1 MLRQVC
7 GVDDLAVGAM
17 QKFDVTGKSI
27 VLFRLEDGFYATQRS
42 CTHTWGPLDRG
53 RLENGEVVCPL
64 HRARFDVRTGAV
76 KQWACFPPGVQLLNF
91 LRGQKPLATY
101 PVEIRDGRVWIDV

>member
-17 QKFDVTGKSI
+17 QKFDVADKSVI
-27 VLFRLEDGFYATQRS
+27 LYRLEDGFYATQRS

-53 RLENGEVVCPL
+53 RLEQGEVVCPL

-76 KQWACFPPGVQLLNF
+76 KQWACFPPGVQLFNF
-91 LRGQKPLATY
+91 LRGQKPLTTY
-101 PVEIRDGRVWIDV
+101 PVEIKDGRVWIDL

>member
-7 GVDDLAVGAM
+7 GVEDLAVGAM
-17 QKFDVTGKSI
+17 QKFDVADKSV

-76 KQWACFPPGVQLLNF
+76 RQWACFPPGVQLLNF

-101 PVEIRDGRVWIDV
+101 PVEIKDGRVWIDV

>member
-7 GVDDLAVGAM
+7 GVDDLAAGAM
-17 QKFDVTGKSI
+17 QKFDVADKSI

-53 RLENGEVVCPL
+53 RLEQGEVVCPL

-76 KQWACFPPGVQLLNF
+76 KQWACFPPGIQLLNF
-91 LRGQKPLATY
+91 LRGQKPLTTY
-101 PVEIRDGRVWIDV
+101 PVEIRDGRVWIDL

>member
-17 QKFDVTGKSI
+17 QKFDVADKSI

-76 KQWACFPPGVQLLNF
+76 KQWACFPPGIQLLNF

-101 PVEIRDGRVWIDV
+101 PVEIRDGRVWIDL